1 MRPAGDRP
9 DRSGWMLRSG
19 IVHFKDSERVVS
31 VKGLSEKEVKADRVI
46 WPLAYK
52 EVGDNLM
59 TLYNTLETSN
69 AKIVDF
75 LKSNGITDDEITI
88 APAEIIDMDAERYGP
103 QSVKYRYNVTSVL
116 TVTTDKVDLVVKLM
130 SRQSDL
136 LKQGVAITGG
146 DYRFTTQFLYTS
158 TALNEIKPKMIEEAT
173 ENARIA
179 GEKFAHDSEKQ
190 TGKDQICQ
198 PGTVLD
204 LRPGR
209 QYALY
214 KDGARRNVRRLL
226 PERLITG
233 CGGKILR
240 IVYAI
245 LNLIFK
251 NTKLMK
257 RRDFL
262 KTFAGMAALTIVP
275 RHVLGGTRYTAPSDQ
290 LTKGIIGVGG
300 MGRGHYGYAGT
311 RLGSHLRRGQKI
323 IWRPA
328 SNWPAIN
335 WPPIPTTGN

>member
-1 MRPAGDRP
+1 MEKTKSYLVECALLAIGLIVA
-9 DRSGWMLRSG
+9 GWMLRSG

-46 WPLAYK
+46 WPLMYK
-52 EVGDNLM
+52 QVGDDLT

-179 GEKFAHDSEKQ
+179 GEKFAHDSKS
-190 TGKDQICQ
+190 K
-198 PGTVLD
+198 L
-204 LRPGR
+204 
-209 QYALY
+209 
-214 KDGARRNVRRLL
+214 
-226 PERLITG
+226 
-233 CGGKILR
+233 GKIKFANQGQFSISDR
-240 IVYAI
+240 DA
-245 LNLIFK
+245 
-251 NTKLMK
+251 NTPYIKTV
-257 RRDFL
+257 RVVTSVDYYL
-262 KTFAGMAALTIVP
+262 K
-275 RHVLGGTRYTAPSDQ
+275 D
-290 LTKGIIGVGG
+290 
-300 MGRGHYGYAGT
+300 
-311 RLGSHLRRGQKI
+311 
-323 IWRPA
+323 
-328 SNWPAIN
+328 
-335 WPPIPTTGN
+335 

>member
-1 MRPAGDRP
+1 MEKTKSYLVECALLAIGLIVA
-9 DRSGWMLRSG
+9 GWMLRSG

-158 TALNEIKPKMIEEAT
+158 TAT

-179 GEKFAHDSEKQ
+179 GEKFAHDSKS
-190 TGKDQICQ
+190 K
-198 PGTVLD
+198 L
-204 LRPGR
+204 
-209 QYALY
+209 
-214 KDGARRNVRRLL
+214 
-226 PERLITG
+226 
-233 CGGKILR
+233 GKIKFANQGQFSISDR
-240 IVYAI
+240 DA
-245 LNLIFK
+245 
-251 NTKLMK
+251 NTPYIKTV
-257 RRDFL
+257 RVVTSVDYYL
-262 KTFAGMAALTIVP
+262 K
-275 RHVLGGTRYTAPSDQ
+275 D
-290 LTKGIIGVGG
+290 
-300 MGRGHYGYAGT
+300 
-311 RLGSHLRRGQKI
+311 
-323 IWRPA
+323 
-328 SNWPAIN
+328 
-335 WPPIPTTGN
+335 

>member
-1 MRPAGDRP
+1 
-9 DRSGWMLRSG
+9 
-19 IVHFKDSERVVS
+19 
-31 VKGLSEKEVKADRVI
+31 
-46 WPLAYK
+46 
-52 EVGDNLM
+52 M

-179 GEKFAHDSEKQ
+179 GEKFAHDS
-190 TGKDQICQ
+190 KDQICQ

-233 CGGKILR
+233 CGGKIPPHRLR
-240 IVYAI
+240 
-245 LNLIFK
+245 
-251 NTKLMK
+251 NT
-257 RRDFL
+257 
-262 KTFAGMAALTIVP
+262 
-275 RHVLGGTRYTAPSDQ
+275 
-290 LTKGIIGVGG
+290 
-300 MGRGHYGYAGT
+300 
-311 RLGSHLRRGQKI
+311 
-323 IWRPA
+323 
-328 SNWPAIN
+328 
-335 WPPIPTTGN
+335 